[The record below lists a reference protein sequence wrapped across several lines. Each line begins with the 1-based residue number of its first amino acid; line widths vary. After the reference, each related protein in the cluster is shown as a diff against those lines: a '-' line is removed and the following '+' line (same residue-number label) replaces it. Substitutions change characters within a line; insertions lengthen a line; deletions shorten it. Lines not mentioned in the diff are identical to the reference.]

1 LLSAVV
7 GAVNAPIRV
16 LHLGSPSGL
25 YGAERWIISLISHLE
40 PGRIESLVGA
50 VNDGAYDDVPLC
62 RMAQSRGF
70 QSVVIRGQGK
80 VNLGA
85 VRKLR
90 QYIVDNRIDILHT
103 HFYKADLIGLLAARG
118 TNCFVM
124 TTPHGWAVRPSPS
137 LWVYERL
144 TKLCF
149 PLMDAVVPLS
159 TGLMQ
164 SLRWTPGLSGKVY
177 LIENAVDLSEAKQ
190 DCALDAGLATLRAS
204 GKFILGY
211 VGRLDA
217 GKDLET
223 LLRAMAGDHH
233 PDWHAVLVGAG
244 EHGDPL
250 RALVA
255 ELAIADRVTFTGYR
269 EDRMAFLKGFDVFVL
284 PSRSEGIPRC
294 LMEAMAAG
302 IPIVASDIPGCRN
315 LVDGS
320 STGLLFPVGD
330 ERALR
335 ERVVELAESA
345 ERRASIVDGA
355 RRFIEAKF
363 SCERMAREYELLYE
377 NLILKRNADQLGRA
391 PT

>member
-1 LLSAVV
+1 
-7 GAVNAPIRV
+7 VNSPIKV

-25 YGAERWIISLISHLE
+25 YGAERWIISLISHLDS
-40 PGRIESLVGA
+40 GRIESIVGA
-50 VNDGAYDDVPLC
+50 VNDGGYDDVPLC

-70 QSVVIRGQGK
+70 ESVVIQGQGK

-85 VRKLR
+85 MRELR
-90 QYIVDNRIDILHT
+90 QYLIANRIDILHT

-118 TNCFVM
+118 TNCLVM

-149 PLMDAVVPLS
+149 AFMDAVVPLS

-164 SLRWTPGLSGKVY
+164 SLDWTPGLSGKLT

-190 DCALDAGLATLRAS
+190 DCALDVDLAALRAS

-223 LLRAMAGDHH
+223 LLRAMAGDQN
-233 PDWHAVLVGAG
+233 PQWHAVLVGAG
-244 EHGDPL
+244 EHGNQL
-250 RALVA
+250 RGLVA
-255 ELAIADRVTFTGYR
+255 ELGIPDRVTFTGYR

-284 PSRSEGIPRC
+284 PSLSEGTPRC

-335 ERVVELAESA
+335 ERVVELSDSPG
-345 ERRASIVDGA
+345 RRASIVKNA
-355 RRFIEAKF
+355 RQFIEAKF
-363 SCERMAREYELLYE
+363 SCERMATEYELLYE
-377 NLILKRNADQLGRA
+377 NLILKRNADHQGRA
-391 PT
+391 AT

>member
-1 LLSAVV
+1 M
-7 GAVNAPIRV
+7 NAPIKV

-25 YGAERWIISLISHLE
+25 YGAERWIISLISHLDSV
-40 PGRIESLVGA
+40 RIESLVGA
-50 VNDGAYDDVPLC
+50 VNDGGYDDVPLC

-70 QSVVIRGQGK
+70 ESVVIQGHGK

-85 VRKLR
+85 VRELR
-90 QYIVDNRIDILHT
+90 QFLIANRIDILHT

-118 TNCFVM
+118 TNCLVM

-149 PLMDAVVPLS
+149 SFMDAVVPLS

-164 SLRWTPGLSGKVY
+164 SLKWTPGLSGKMT

-190 DCALDAGLATLRAS
+190 DCALDAELAALRAS

-233 PDWHAVLVGAG
+233 PQWHAVLVGAG
-244 EHGDPL
+244 EHGGQL

-255 ELAIADRVTFTGYR
+255 ELGVADRVTFTGYR
-269 EDRMAFLKGFDVFVL
+269 EDRMTFLKGFDVFVL
-284 PSRSEGIPRC
+284 PSLSEGTPRC

-335 ERVVELAESA
+335 ERVVELSESA
-345 ERRASIVDGA
+345 ERRASIVDSA
-355 RRFIEAKF
+355 RQFIEAKF

-377 NLILKRNADQLGRA
+377 NLILKRNENHQRRA
-391 PT
+391 AT

>member
-1 LLSAVV
+1 L
-7 GAVNAPIRV
+7 NAPIKV

-40 PGRIESLVGA
+40 SARIESFVGA

-62 RMAQSRGF
+62 RMAQSRGIE
-70 QSVVIRGQGK
+70 SVVIHGSGK
-80 VNLGA
+80 VNLRA
-85 VRKLR
+85 VRELKRYL
-90 QYIVDNRIDILHT
+90 VANRIDILHT

-118 TNCFVM
+118 TDCLVM
-124 TTPHGWAVRPSPS
+124 TTPHGWAVRPSAS

-149 PLMDAVVPLS
+149 SFMDAIVPLS

-164 SLRWTPGLSGKVY
+164 SLKWTPGLSGKVT

-190 DCALDAGLATLRAS
+190 ECALDAELAALRAS
-204 GKFILGY
+204 GKFVLGY
-211 VGRLDA
+211 IGRLDA

-223 LLRAMAGDHH
+223 LLRAMAEGQTPH
-233 PDWHAVLVGAG
+233 WHVVLVGAG
-244 EHGDPL
+244 DHGEQL

-255 ELAIADRVTFTGYR
+255 ELGVADRVTFTGYR

-315 LVDGS
+315 LIDGA

-330 ERALR
+330 ARALR
-335 ERVVELAESA
+335 ERVVELSESP
-345 ERRASIVDGA
+345 ERRASLVDAA
-355 RRFIEAKF
+355 RRFIETKF
-363 SCERMAREYELLYE
+363 SCERMAKEYELLYE
-377 NLILKRNADQLGRA
+377 KLILKRNSDHPERA
-391 PT
+391 AT

>member
-1 LLSAVV
+1 
-7 GAVNAPIRV
+7 
-16 LHLGSPSGL
+16 
-25 YGAERWIISLISHLE
+25 
-40 PGRIESLVGA
+40 
-50 VNDGAYDDVPLC
+50 
-62 RMAQSRGF
+62 MAQSRGYA
-70 QSVVIRGQGK
+70 SVVIQGHGK
-80 VNLGA
+80 VNLAA
-85 VRKLR
+85 VRELR
-90 QYIVDNRIDILHT
+90 RYIIANRIDILHT

-118 TNCFVM
+118 TNCLVI

-149 PLMDAVVPLS
+149 GFMDAVVPLS
-159 TGLMQ
+159 TGLLQ
-164 SLRWTPGLSGKVY
+164 SLKGTPGLSGKVY

-190 DCALDAGLATLRAS
+190 DCTLAAELLALRAS
-204 GKFILGY
+204 GKYILGY

-217 GKDLET
+217 GKDIET
-223 LLRAMAGDHH
+223 LLRAMAGNQH

-244 EHGDPL
+244 DHGSVL

-255 ELAIADRVTFTGYR
+255 ELGIEDRVTFTGYR
-269 EDRMAFLKGFDVFVL
+269 EDRMAFLKGFDVFVM

-320 STGLLFPVGD
+320 TTGLLFPVGD

-335 ERVVELAESA
+335 DRVVELSESPD
-345 ERRASIVDGA
+345 RRAAIVDVA
-355 RRFIEAKF
+355 RRFIETKF
-363 SCERMAREYELLYE
+363 SCVRMANEYESLYQ
-377 NLILKRNADQLGRA
+377 NLILKRDADHQKRK